1 MDFTPLLVIPAI
13 VCLFAITMHWLLASH
28 TQTFRILVFLYLS
41 LIMTMFADVMGHPIL
56 RYDALAYILVQFAAP
71 FIIPLSC
78 LYFSY
83 LYRPFTYKPLY
94 LLWIIFPAITLTS
107 SVLLTSILGLEKTEA
122 FLHRYHSGLY
132 EGSQLFLD
140 SLEYLYYICTVIVL
154 RVILVIEAVY
164 MVVHCTFL
172 GFRIQMTPK
181 HLSNFLFFG
190 RKIRLLELQIFM
202 AIGIVAI
209 VGIKLFVHG
218 RLFHNTQAWSMTL
231 MMIQGLFYF
240 FFGFFALF
248 GAVEYFSLRDVAT
261 AFRFNYTPETRSSVA
276 EEIITEMS
284 PYLNGDSLTRVLSRM
299 GSQIAAPSPNAA
311 TETSPSLA
319 MAVMNN
325 VVSLSREKGS
335 LASRFRRL
343 MMDEQLFL
351 QPSLTLS
358 DVAERLHTNKTYVS
372 KMVNQYYKL
381 GFPELLNILR
391 IDYAQQFIRS
401 HPNAS
406 QEEIARASGFL
417 SASTFNS
424 TFKRISGFTPKVWA
438 ARKER

>member
-1 MDFTPLLVIPAI
+1 MVI
-13 VCLFAITMHWLLASH
+13 
-28 TQTFRILVFLYLS
+28 Y
-41 LIMTMFADVMGHPIL
+41 
-56 RYDALAYILVQFAAP
+56 
-71 FIIPLSC
+71 
-78 LYFSY
+78 
-83 LYRPFTYKPLY
+83 
-94 LLWIIFPAITLTS
+94 
-107 SVLLTSILGLEKTEA
+107 
-122 FLHRYHSGLY
+122 
-132 EGSQLFLD
+132 
-140 SLEYLYYICTVIVL
+140 
-154 RVILVIEAVY
+154 
-164 MVVHCTFL
+164 CTFL
-172 GFRIQMTPK
+172 GFRIKMMPR
-181 HLSNFLFFG
+181 HLINFLFLG

-202 AIGIVAI
+202 AGAIVAI
-209 VGIKLFVHG
+209 IGIKLFVHG
-218 RLFHNTQAWSMTL
+218 RLFHNSLSWSLTL
-231 MMIQGLFYF
+231 MMIQSVFYF

-248 GAVEYFSLRDVAT
+248 GAVDYFSMRDVAT
-261 AFRFNYTPETRSSVA
+261 AFRFNFKPETRSNVA

-299 GSQIAAPSPNAA
+299 SSQKAASSPNAA
-311 TETSPSLA
+311 AETSPSLA
-319 MAVMNN
+319 TAVMNN

-391 IDYAQQFIRS
+391 VDYAQQYIRS

>member
-1 MDFTPLLVIPAI
+1 MDFTPLLVIPAFI
-13 VCLFAITMHWLLASH
+13 CLFAIAMHWLLASH
-28 TQTFRILVFLYLS
+28 TQTFRILVFLYTS
-41 LIMTMFADVMGHPIL
+41 LILTMFADVMGHPIL
-56 RYDALAYILVQFAAP
+56 RYDALAHILVQFAAP
-71 FIIPLSC
+71 CIIPLTC

-83 LYRPFTYKPLY
+83 LYRPFTYRPLY
-94 LLWIIFPAITLTS
+94 LLWFIFPAITLTS
-107 SVLLTSILGLEKTEA
+107 SVLLTGILGLDKTEA
-122 FLHRYHSGLY
+122 FLHRYHSGLLDD
-132 EGSQLFLD
+132 SQLFLD
-140 SLEYLYYICTVIVL
+140 SLEHLYYICTVIIF
-154 RVILVIEAVY
+154 RVILIMEAVY
-164 MVVHCTFL
+164 MIVYCAVL
-172 GFRIQMTPK
+172 GYRIKMTPR
-181 HLSNFLFFG
+181 HLSNFLFMG

-202 AIGIVAI
+202 AGAIVAI
-209 VGIKLFVHG
+209 IGIKLFVHG
-218 RLFHNTQAWSMTL
+218 RIFHNSLSWSLTL
-231 MMIQGLFYF
+231 MMVQGVFYF

-248 GAVEYFSLRDVAT
+248 GAVDYFSLRDVAT
-261 AFRFNYTPETRSSVA
+261 AFRFNFTPETRSDVA

-284 PYLNGDSLTRVLSRM
+284 PYLSGDSLTRVLSRI
-299 GSQIAAPSPNAA
+299 GSQKAAPSPNAA
-311 TETSPSLA
+311 ADSSPSLA

-325 VVSLSREKGS
+325 VVSLSRDKGS

-372 KMVNQYYKL
+372 KMVNQNYKL

-391 IDYAQQFIRS
+391 VDHAQQYIRS

-417 SASTFNS
+417 SASSFNS

>member
-1 MDFTPLLVIPAI
+1 MDLTPLLVIPAL
-13 VCLFAITMHWLLASH
+13 VCLFAIAMHWLLASH
-28 TQTFRILVFLYLS
+28 THTFQFLVFLFLS
-41 LIMTMFADVMGHPIL
+41 LIMTMLADVMGHPIL
-56 RYDALAYILVQFAAP
+56 RYDALAHIWVQLAAP
-71 FIIPLSC
+71 CIIPLSC

-83 LYRPFTYKPLY
+83 LYRPFTYKPIY

-107 SVLLTSILGLEKTEA
+107 SVLLTGILGLEKTEA

-132 EGSQLFLD
+132 EGPQLFLD
-140 SLEYLYYICTVIVL
+140 SLEYLYYICTVIIF
-154 RVILVIEAVY
+154 RVILVIEAVI
-164 MVVHCTFL
+164 MVIYCTFL
-172 GFRIQMTPK
+172 GFRIKMTPR
-181 HLSNFLFFG
+181 HLINFLFLG

-202 AIGIVAI
+202 AGAIVAI
-209 VGIKLFVHG
+209 IGIKLFVHG
-218 RLFHNTQAWSMTL
+218 RLFHNSLSWSLTL
-231 MMIQGLFYF
+231 MVIQGVFYF

-248 GAVEYFSLRDVAT
+248 GAVDYFSLRDVAT
-261 AFRFNYTPETRSSVA
+261 AFRFNFTPETRSNVA

-299 GSQIAAPSPNAA
+299 GSQKAAPSPNAA
-311 TETSPSLA
+311 AETSPSLA
-319 MAVMNN
+319 TAVMNN

-391 IDYAQQFIRS
+391 VDYAQQYIRS
-401 HPNAS
+401 HPKAS

>member
-1 MDFTPLLVIPAI
+1 MDLTPLLVIPAL
-13 VCLFAITMHWLLASH
+13 VCLFAIAMHWLLASH
-28 TQTFRILVFLYLS
+28 THTFQILVFLFLS
-41 LIMTMFADVMGHPIL
+41 MIMTMLADVMGHPIL
-56 RYDALAYILVQFAAP
+56 RYDALAHIWVQLAAP
-71 FIIPLSC
+71 CIIPLSC

-83 LYRPFTYKPLY
+83 LYRPFTYKPIY

-107 SVLLTSILGLEKTEA
+107 SVLLTSFLGLEKTEA

-132 EGSQLFLD
+132 EGPQLFLD
-140 SLEYLYYICTVIVL
+140 SLEYLYYICTVIIF
-154 RVILVIEAVY
+154 RVILVIEAVF
-164 MVVHCTFL
+164 MVIYCTFL
-172 GFRIQMTPK
+172 GFRIKMTPR
-181 HLSNFLFFG
+181 HLINFLFLG
-190 RKIRLLELQIFM
+190 RKIRLLELQIFL
-202 AIGIVAI
+202 AGAIVAI
-209 VGIKLFVHG
+209 IGIKLFVHG
-218 RLFHNTQAWSMTL
+218 RLFHNSLSWSLTL
-231 MMIQGLFYF
+231 MMVQSVFYF

-248 GAVEYFSLRDVAT
+248 GAVDYLSLRDVAT
-261 AFRFNYTPETRSSVA
+261 AFRFNFTPETRSNVA

-299 GSQIAAPSPNAA
+299 GSQKAAPSPNAA
-311 TETSPSLA
+311 AETSPSLA
-319 MAVMNN
+319 TALMNN

-391 IDYAQQFIRS
+391 VDYAQQYIRS
-401 HPNAS
+401 HPKAS

>member
-1 MDFTPLLVIPAI
+1 MDLTPLLVIPAL
-13 VCLFAITMHWLLASH
+13 VCLFAIAMHWLLASH
-28 TQTFRILVFLYLS
+28 THTFQILVFLFLS
-41 LIMTMFADVMGHPIL
+41 LIMTMLADVMGHPIL
-56 RYDALAYILVQFAAP
+56 RYDALAHIWVQLAAP
-71 FIIPLSC
+71 CIIPLSC

-83 LYRPFTYKPLY
+83 LYRPFTYKPIY

-107 SVLLTSILGLEKTEA
+107 SVLLTGILGLEKTEA

-132 EGSQLFLD
+132 EGPQLFLD
-140 SLEYLYYICTVIVL
+140 SLEYLYYICTVIIF
-154 RVILVIEAVY
+154 RVILVIEAVI
-164 MVVHCTFL
+164 MVIYCTFL
-172 GFRIQMTPK
+172 GFRIKMTPR
-181 HLSNFLFFG
+181 HLINFLFLG

-202 AIGIVAI
+202 AGAIVAI
-209 VGIKLFVHG
+209 IGIKLFVHG
-218 RLFHNTQAWSMTL
+218 RLFHNSLSWSLTL
-231 MMIQGLFYF
+231 MVIQGVFYF

-248 GAVEYFSLRDVAT
+248 GAVDYFSLRDVAT
-261 AFRFNYTPETRSSVA
+261 AFRFNFTPETRSNVA

-299 GSQIAAPSPNAA
+299 GSQKAAPSPNAA
-311 TETSPSLA
+311 AETSPSLA
-319 MAVMNN
+319 TAVMNN

-391 IDYAQQFIRS
+391 VDYAQQYIRS